1 MNREA
6 WLNAIAARMAPRYA
20 ELGHPLPPFRI
31 SIGFTSGGMNSNAN
45 AECWSNVA
53 SADKHF
59 EILIRPDVD
68 DPMYAAALTAHELT
82 HAAVG
87 LREGHKGKFVEVMK
101 ALGLTK
107 PFTSTVPTEAFN
119 AWVKPFVDEV
129 GAFPHARLNWRP
141 QGLGIGL
148 DLGAAKPAGRTKVAK
163 GIRDGLEVAELEEII
178 TSAKKKQTTRLK
190 KAECGLCGYTVRV
203 TQKWL
208 EVGPPHCPKHG
219 AMELAAGEE
228 EPNNE

>member
-6 WLNAIAARMAPRYA
+6 WLNAVAAKMAPRYA
-20 ELGHPLPPFRI
+20 ELGYPLPPFRI
-31 SIGFTSGGMNSNAN
+31 SIGFTSHGMNSNAN
-45 AECWSNVA
+45 AECWSDKA
-53 SADKHF
+53 SADGHF

-119 AWVKPFVDEV
+119 NWVRPFVEEV
-129 GAFPHARLNWRP
+129 GPFPHAKLNWLP
-141 QGLGIGL
+141 AGLLDGIL
-148 DLGAAKPAGRTKVAK
+148 LGKKTPGRTKVAK
-163 GIRDGLEVAELEEII
+163 GVRDGLQDDELEEII

-190 KAECGLCGYTVRV
+190 KAECGLCGYTVRL
-203 TQKWL
+203 TQKWID
-208 EVGPPHCPKHG
+208 VGLPLCPKHRTP
-219 AMELAAGEE
+219 MELAAGEE
-228 EPNNE
+228 ESNDE